1 MFRKILIVVF
11 VIAVSISAAF
21 AGVNIN
27 TASQTE
33 LEGLTGVGPALAK
46 AIIDYRTNKA
56 PFKTIEDLQK
66 VKGLSKATFDKIK
79 SQITVTDVKKTQP
92 APAKK
97 AAK

>member
-1 MFRKILIVVF
+1 MFRKFLIVVF

-27 TASQTE
+27 TASQLE
-33 LEGLTGVGPALAK
+33 LQTLPGVGPAMAK

-56 PFKTIEDLQK
+56 PFKTIEDIQK

-79 SQITVTDVKKTQP
+79 SQISVSDVKTQP

-97 AAK
+97 ATK